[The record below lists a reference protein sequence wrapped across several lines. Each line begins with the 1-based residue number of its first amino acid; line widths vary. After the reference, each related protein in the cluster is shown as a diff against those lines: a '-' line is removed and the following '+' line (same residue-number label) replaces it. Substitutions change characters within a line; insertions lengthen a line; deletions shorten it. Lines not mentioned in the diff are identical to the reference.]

1 MSSPG
6 ARFALATIRHEGAA
20 VPVLVAADRLIDL
33 REAPLRA
40 HSMLDLLAG
49 WDAALP
55 ALERLAASAAP
66 GLAVGAPRW
75 LPPVPGAAYVFCAAA
90 NYRSHLEEMA
100 AVAGATPPPAAEPF
114 FFVKTARN
122 ALVGDGEPIRLPAC
136 ARAVDWEVELA
147 VVVGRRGRSIAAA
160 RAMDHVAG
168 YTVFNDVSARDLNRR
183 SDGPFPHDW
192 LSGKCADTFGPCG
205 PVLLPARLVEDWRAL
220 RLRLW
225 VNGVLKQ
232 DAVAGEMLFGIPEQ
246 IAYLSRALTLEP
258 GDLIATGT
266 PAGVGLARGEFL
278 RPGDVVVAEVDGIGR
293 LTNPVV
299 AEGPAA

>member
-6 ARFALATIRHEGAA
+6 ERFALGTIRHEGAA
-20 VPVLVAADRLIDL
+20 VPVLVAADRVIDL

-40 HSMLDLLAG
+40 RSVLDLLAA

-55 ALERLAASAAP
+55 VLERLAASAAP

-75 LPPVPGAAYVFCAAA
+75 LPPVSGAAYVFCAAA

-100 AVAGATPPPAAEPF
+100 AVAGTAPPATEPF
-114 FFVKTARN
+114 FFVKTARTT
-122 ALVGDGEPIRLPAC
+122 LLGDGEPIRLPAR

-147 VVVGRRGRSIAAA
+147 VVVGRRGRHIAAA
-160 RAMDHVAG
+160 HAMDHVAG

-183 SDGPFPHDW
+183 GDGPFSHDW

-225 VNGVLKQ
+225 VNGALKQ
-232 DAVAGEMLFGIPEQ
+232 DAAAGEMLFGIEEQ
-246 IAYLSRALTLEP
+246 VAYLSRTLTLEP

-266 PAGVGLARGEFL
+266 PAGVGMARGEFL
-278 RPGDVVVAEVDGIGR
+278 RPGDVVVAEVDEIGR